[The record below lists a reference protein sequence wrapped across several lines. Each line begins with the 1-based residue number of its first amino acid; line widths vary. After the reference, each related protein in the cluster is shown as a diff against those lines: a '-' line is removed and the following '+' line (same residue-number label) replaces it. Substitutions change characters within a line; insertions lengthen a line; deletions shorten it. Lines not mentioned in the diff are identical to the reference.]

1 MFSIESLMQRDYKT
15 KEIDSLYANNQ
26 AIEEYNYF
34 SSLQM
39 QAPKS
44 SSLLQS
50 KLNATYP
57 EQEETSRTKE
67 VNKPKEIS
75 NVIKNTLATRSNG
88 NTNIVCL
95 LR

>member
-15 KEIDSLYANNQ
+15 KKIDSIYVNNQ

-34 SSLQM
+34 SSLPM

-44 SSLLQS
+44 YSLLQP
-50 KLNATYP
+50 KLNAMYP
-57 EQEETSRTKE
+57 EQEETSKSKE
-67 VNKPKEIS
+67 ISKPKEIS

-95 LR
+95 AR

>member
-15 KEIDSLYANNQ
+15 KKIDSIYVNNQ
-26 AIEEYNYF
+26 AIEKYNYF

-57 EQEETSRTKE
+57 EQEETSKSKE
-67 VNKPKEIS
+67 VSKPKEIF

-88 NTNIVCL
+88 NTNRVCL
-95 LR
+95 AR

>member
-15 KEIDSLYANNQ
+15 KKIDSIYVNNQ
-26 AIEEYNYF
+26 AIEKYNYF

-50 KLNATYP
+50 KLNAIYP
-57 EQEETSRTKE
+57 EQEETSKSKE
-67 VNKPKEIS
+67 VSKPKEIS
-75 NVIKNTLATRSNG
+75 NIIKNILATRSNG

-95 LR
+95 ER